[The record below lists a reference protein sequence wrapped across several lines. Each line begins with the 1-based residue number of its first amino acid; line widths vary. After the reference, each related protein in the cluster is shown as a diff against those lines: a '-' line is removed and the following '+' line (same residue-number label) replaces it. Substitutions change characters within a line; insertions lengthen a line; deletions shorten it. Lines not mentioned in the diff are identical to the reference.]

1 MVTCPRCK
9 AAVEHGGL
17 IQEVEDELLNESF
30 LSSRIDLLNKTAR
43 EAFFYRWNTLIRFLW
58 KWVWCSPS
66 ARGFFFFFY
75 QYSVCS
81 RTALLLQS
89 MLRRLLGSSALVSV
103 IGSNLHHLH
112 VCRVQPELCDGLPPD
127 LHFLLQRP
135 SRPPLTPT
143 DHQHYL
149 FITSSAACVL
159 MWNQCVSSL
168 LQCQVI
174 PNRFW

>member
-17 IQEVEDELLNESF
+17 IQEVEDELLSESF

-43 EAFFYRWNTLIRFLW
+43 EAFFIVETRW
-58 KWVWCSPS
+58 SD
-66 ARGFFFFFY
+66 FY
-75 QYSVCS
+75 GNESDVPHWWYQSSVCS

-89 MLRRLLGSSALVSV
+89 MLSRLLGSSALVSV

-127 LHFLLQRP
+127 LHFLLHQP

-149 FITSSAACVL
+149 FITSSAAYVL

-174 PNRFW
+174 PNPFW